1 MSRDTYYW
9 TCPYCKA
16 NLDPG
21 ESCDCRK
28 EQPPEDYKLVQK
40 GGDENV
46 QGDEKRFVRLPG

>member
-1 MSRDTYYW
+1 MSRETYYW

-28 EQPPEDYKLVQK
+28 EVQESSTTTITK
-40 GGDENV
+40 QSDTEKKEN
-46 QGDEKRFVRLPG
+46 K